1 MSDKQ
6 WFYAIDGNQNGPVPE
21 TQIKNMFDEGQVNE
35 DTLFWTEEM
44 PDWLSASEIVTFETY
59 RKKSPPSLPETSNVS
74 QIRPLV
80 RFAARMID
88 INVFMMFVGFFIGVF
103 QGQSNAVIIILA
115 LFILNFS
122 EAYLISTCSTTF
134 GKWLCGT
141 YVYDSDG
148 SRLAYS
154 KALKRSFLVY
164 VSSCG
169 LYLPIISLATMG
181 SEFVMLRKKGKT
193 YVDDKGDFL
202 VKHRKIGAIKTLFI
216 VSLTATFLL
225 LSIWFATSKS

>member
-80 RFAARMID
+80 RFAASRRSPDKSRAGRARHLLTHIT
-88 INVFMMFVGFFIGVF
+88 N
-103 QGQSNAVIIILA
+103 IIH
-115 LFILNFS
+115 
-122 EAYLISTCSTTF
+122 
-134 GKWLCGT
+134 K
-141 YVYDSDG
+141 
-148 SRLAYS
+148 
-154 KALKRSFLVY
+154 
-164 VSSCG
+164 
-169 LYLPIISLATMG
+169 
-181 SEFVMLRKKGKT
+181 
-193 YVDDKGDFL
+193 
-202 VKHRKIGAIKTLFI
+202 
-216 VSLTATFLL
+216 
-225 LSIWFATSKS
+225 

>member
-148 SRLAYS
+148 NRLAYS

-181 SEFVMLRKKGKT
+181 SEFVMLRKKGET
-193 YVDDKGDFL
+193 YADNKGNFL
-202 VKHRKIGAIKTLFI
+202 VKHRKIGAIKTLFV

>member
-193 YVDDKGDFL
+193 YADDKGDFL
-202 VKHRKIGAIKTLFI
+202 VKHRKIGAIKTLFV
-216 VSLTATFLL
+216 VSLAATFLL
-225 LSIWFATSKS
+225 LSIWVVTGKS